1 MQELE
6 KILEEIN
13 AEFDRRIWTQ
23 LKIMAGT
30 NDDVYRYG
38 YGKSLEAY
46 QQGKPFV
53 EDIIRRHL
61 SRENTTETSRSSQ
74 DTDTLIANE
83 VLDKLQFF
91 GGQRAG
97 RELWNDKPREV
108 QDEDIASFNRDIEW
122 LREFIRKHMNSKEN
136 EDEN

>member
-1 MQELE
+1 MQELD
-6 KILEEIN
+6 KILEDIDRELEECIEIAFGDEYN
-13 AEFDRRIWTQ
+13 AWIKD
-23 LKIMAGT
+23 MA
-30 NDDVYRYG
+30 
-38 YGKSLEAY
+38 KMA
-46 QQGKPFV
+46 KK
-53 EDIIRRHL
+53 IIRKHL
-61 SRENTTETSRSSQ
+61 SRENKSETSRSSQ

-122 LREFIRKHMNSKEN
+122 LRDFIHKHSDAAEKINEVLRTSPLERGEEN
-136 EDEN
+136 D